1 MARITPEAAE
11 AFMLNAGYKPLE
23 PYKKSHGK
31 WKCIHLACGEIVFPS
46 YHGLHQGQGGCRPCG
61 RKVGADKKRLSESV
75 TVPIMLK
82 ANLQP
87 LVPYKDT
94 DTPWKS
100 RCLLCNRVVQPRFAA
115 IKAGQGGCG
124 YCAGNF
130 VDVISAIKDM
140 KLANLLPLVEFTKS
154 HDEWKS
160 ECLLCGRVVFPTY
173 NSIQQG
179 NGGCKYCAGKFV
191 DAQEAKEFMVGKGLK
206 PLELFHKADKKW
218 KCKCLICGKI
228 VTPTYSSIRIGNG
241 GCIHCAGLVIEP
253 KKAVALMKSKK
264 LKPLVPFKS
273 SHTKWKCKCLV
284 CGRTVYPTYNYLH
297 QGNGPCGYC
306 AGKIV
311 DVKEAMH
318 IMKSAGLKPL
328 DPYTKALDRW
338 RCECQKC
345 GRIVTPTYSAIKKG
359 QGCRFCAEIGID
371 YTGPGFIYL
380 MTHQLLQSHKVGI
393 GGSKRSRNRDRVID
407 HQKSGWK
414 LYSRKDF
421 ETADIAFQ
429 IEQKVIDW
437 LRQEKNLGIYLSEF
451 EMPQGG
457 YTETV
462 DASEIDLPTIWAKV
476 EELSKVKKK
485 S

>member
-1 MARITPEAAE
+1 MARITAEDAE

-23 PYKKSHGK
+23 PYKKSHDK
-31 WKCIHLACGEIVFPS
+31 WKCTHLACGKIVFPS
-46 YHGLHQGQGGCRPCG
+46 YHTLKQGQGGCKDCG
-61 RKVGADKKRLSESV
+61 RKVGADKKRLSESA

-87 LVPYKDT
+87 LVPYKDRK
-94 DTPWKS
+94 TPWKS
-100 RCLLCNRVVQPRFAA
+100 RCLLCNRVVQPRFSA

-124 YCAGNF
+124 FCAGNF
-130 VDVISAIKDM
+130 VDVSSALKDM

-154 HDEWKS
+154 HEKWKS
-160 ECLLCGRVVFPTY
+160 KCLLCGKVVFPTY

-206 PLELFHKADKKW
+206 PLEPFHKADSKW
-218 KCKCLICGKI
+218 KCKCLTCGKI

-241 GCIHCAGLVIEP
+241 GCIYCAGLVVEA

-273 SHTKWKCKCLV
+273 GHAKWKCKCLV

-311 DVKEAMH
+311 DVKEAMD

-345 GRIVTPTYSAIKKG
+345 GKIITPTYSAIKKG

-380 MTHQLLQSHKVGI
+380 MTHELLQSHKVGI
-393 GGSKRSRNRDRVID
+393 GGSKRSRNRDRVIQ
-407 HQKSGWK
+407 HQKFGWS
-414 LYSRKDF
+414 LYARKDF
-421 ETADIAFQ
+421 ETADVAFQ

-437 LRQEKNLGIYLSEF
+437 LRQEKNLGIFLSEF

-476 EELSKVKKK
+476 EELIKVMKKH
-485 S
+485 